1 MNITIPD
8 NTENINILL
17 SGGADSTILLYL
29 LSKQTDKPII
39 CHSLNKKSNQIVVP
53 IIEYLEN
60 MFGKRYHYFC
70 MKKQNLFLRDAA
82 KHILSVYP
90 GVIFTGCNK
99 VVTHFTPTVYL
110 PGDTPPVRGPAL
122 NEHHLRP
129 FMEMDKIDVLRLYL
143 KENILDLLSIT
154 RSCGVSGIHRCG
166 GCYFCMER
174 HWAATELNIDDINNI
189 NISNYGNDNENLQY
203 FLYI

>member
-1 MNITIPD
+1 M
-8 NTENINILL
+8 
-17 SGGADSTILLYL
+17 LYL

-39 CHSLNKKSNQIVVP
+39 CHSFHKKSNEVVIP
-53 IIEYLEN
+53 IIDYLEKI
-60 MFGKRYHYFC
+60 FGKRYHYFC
-70 MKKQNLFLRDAA
+70 LNRKNMILRNAA
-82 KHILSVYP
+82 ELILSVYP

-99 VVTHFTPTVYL
+99 VVTHFTPTVYI

-129 FMEMDKIDVLRLYL
+129 FIEMDKIDILKLYL
-143 KENILDLLSIT
+143 EENILDLLSMT
-154 RSCGVSGIHRCG
+154 RSCGVPGPGASRCG

-174 HWAATELNIDDINNI
+174 SWAATELNINDINNV
-189 NISNYGNDNENLQY
+189 NISNYGTINENLQY

>member
-17 SGGADSTILLYL
+17 SGGADSTLLLYL

-39 CHSLNKKSNQIVVP
+39 CHTLNKNSEKIVVP
-53 IIEYLEN
+53 IVKYLEN
-60 MFGKRYHYFC
+60 IFGKRYRYFC
-70 MKKQNLFLRDAA
+70 MKKQNMFLRDAA
-82 KHILSVYP
+82 ELILSVYP

-99 VVTHFTPTVYL
+99 VVTHFTPTVYI

-129 FMEMDKIDVLRLYL
+129 FIEMDKIDILRLYL
-143 KENILDLLSIT
+143 KENMLHLLSIT
-154 RSCGVSGIHRCG
+154 RSCGVFGIHRCG
-166 GCYFCMER
+166 DCYFCMER
-174 HWAATELNIDDINNI
+174 NWAAEELNIDDINNI